1 MNEASN
7 STEPLIRLLAISK
20 TYPDGQVQA
29 LREVS
34 LDIAMGEFV
43 CILGPSGCGKST
55 LLHIM
60 GALDRP
66 TDGDVLFRGE
76 SILIR
81 TRWDR
86 LRSRE
91 IGFVFQ
97 TFYLLPNLTAEEN
110 VQLPMFEGSLNRAHR
125 SSEARRL
132 LELVGLGKRVKHL
145 PNQLSIGQRQRVAI
159 ARAMANRPSVI
170 MADEPTGSLDSQS
183 GEDIMAILERLNREQ
198 GTTLIIVTH
207 DEDVA
212 HRGNR
217 RIQMLDGRIR
227 TDTVKADVS
236 PRRTNKGP

>member
-1 MNEASN
+1 MSEASN
-7 STEPLIRLLAISK
+7 VTEPLIRLLAVSK
-20 TYPDGQVQA
+20 TYPDGQVEA

-43 CILGPSGCGKST
+43 CIMGPSGCGKST

-66 TDGDVLFRGE
+66 TEGNVLFRSE
-76 SILIR
+76 SILNR
-81 TRWDR
+81 TCWDR

-110 VQLPMFEGSLNRAHR
+110 VQLPMFEGSLRRAQR
-125 SSEARRL
+125 TAEARRL
-132 LELVGLGKRVKHL
+132 LNLVGLGQRVNHL
-145 PNQLSIGQRQRVAI
+145 LNQLSIGQRQRVAI

-183 GEDIMAILERLNREQ
+183 GEEIMAILERLNREQ
-198 GTTLIIVTH
+198 GTTLVIVTH
-207 DEDVA
+207 DEHVA
-212 HRGNR
+212 QRGNR
-217 RIQMLDGRIR
+217 RIRMLDGRIR
-227 TDTVKADVS
+227 VDSVKAGAI
-236 PRRTNKGP
+236 P

>member
-1 MNEASN
+1 MSEASN
-7 STEPLIRLLAISK
+7 VTEPLIRLLAVSK
-20 TYPDGQVQA
+20 TYPDGQVEA

-43 CILGPSGCGKST
+43 CIMGPSGCGKST

-66 TDGDVLFRGE
+66 TEGNVLFRSE
-76 SILIR
+76 SILNR
-81 TRWDR
+81 TCWDR

-110 VQLPMFEGSLNRAHR
+110 VQLPMFEGSLRRAQR
-125 SSEARRL
+125 TAEARRL
-132 LELVGLGKRVKHL
+132 LNLVGLGQRVNHL

-183 GEDIMAILERLNREQ
+183 GEEIMAILERLNREQ
-198 GTTLIIVTH
+198 GTTLVIVTH
-207 DEDVA
+207 DEHVA
-212 HRGNR
+212 QRGNR
-217 RIQMLDGRIR
+217 RIRMLDGRIR
-227 TDTVKADVS
+227 VDSVKAGAI
-236 PRRTNKGP
+236 P